1 MEKICAFYCPEI
13 FYKAVE
19 LFEELE
25 TTLWVEIIISP
36 ISYPSALVVI

>member
-1 MEKICAFYCPEI
+1 MEKYVLFIVLKF

-36 ISYPSALVVI
+36 ISYPSALVII